1 MKINSKILKKYVN
14 QQCSNDEQ
22 EIVEQW
28 INNTNHADDKEE
40 FPFSLSKEKEL
51 WNNIKNATDIGTIK
65 RKHTLKRVSTWT
77 VAATITL
84 LIAVGSFQSFFNTT
98 TYKTIA
104 GQTLLITLKDGSIVN
119 LNSNSILTISK
130 GFSKN
135 NRAVHFIGEGYFEV
149 AKDSLHPF
157 VITTEK
163 TQTTVLGTKFN
174 LYAYPQENNVLTL
187 DEGKVSFSDV
197 KNLKNS
203 LILLPNEQGILSDH
217 LFKNTNVDTKYYKGW
232 LTKKLYFNNESL
244 LTIARKIERT
254 YGVKIN
260 ISTPKLKEK
269 TYKGA
274 YNAIPLET
282 LLEDLS
288 FVLEFN
294 YTIKRKEITIY

>member
-1 MKINSKILKKYVN
+1 MKINSEILKKYAN

-22 EIVEQW
+22 KIVEQW
-28 INNTNHADDKEE
+28 IKSTNHADDKEE
-40 FPFSLSKEKEL
+40 LPTTLSKEKEL
-51 WNNIKNATDIGTIK
+51 WNNIKNATDIETK
-65 RKHTLKRVSTWT
+65 KEKHTLKRVSTWAI
-77 VAATITL
+77 AATITL
-84 LIAVGSFQSFFNTT
+84 LIAVGGFQSFFNTT

-104 GQTLLITLKDGSIVN
+104 GQTELITLKDGSIVH
-119 LNSNSILTISK
+119 LNANSILTISK
-130 GFSKN
+130 DFSKN

-174 LYAYPQENNVLTL
+174 LYAYPQETNVLTL

-203 LILLPNEQGILSDH
+203 LILLPNEQAILSDH
-217 LFKNTNVDTKYYKGW
+217 LFKNTNINTKYYKGW
-232 LTKKLYFNNESL
+232 LTNKLYFNNESL

-260 ISTPKLKEK
+260 ITNPKLKAQ
-269 TYKGA
+269 TYKGV

-288 FVLEFN
+288 FVLKFN
-294 YTIKRKEITIY
+294 YTHNEKEITIY